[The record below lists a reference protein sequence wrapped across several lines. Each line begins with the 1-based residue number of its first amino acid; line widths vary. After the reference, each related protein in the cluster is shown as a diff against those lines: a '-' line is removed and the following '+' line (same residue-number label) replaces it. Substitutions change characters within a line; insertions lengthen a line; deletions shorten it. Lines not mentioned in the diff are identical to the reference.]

1 MVKLMFEDFKNRMA
15 RQGSYMGQSL
25 KNQSDMIMDATF
37 KRDPAYRVCYLQNK
51 GTIFPEQTLEGYK
64 KAKAVFAGEDGYD
77 VSELADFEPIEC
89 KYLVKSYYSIQGDT
103 IDYYLQFRPNVHG
116 SNPNIRVGA
125 YVFVPDDLGV
135 YNLWLIVARD
145 DRPQF
150 PQFYILRCDYLGKWY
165 ISDTDILRYEGTH
178 VDIGSYFSWVVART
192 QSSYNSGIWTDYNF
206 TSPENQKKLWF
217 PDNSDVQTITYNE
230 HLTISNNPLR
240 RTAWEVTKY
249 IDTEPAGLVKITLAQ
264 QSEYGPVDN
273 LTWINT
279 TSENYSDTQS
289 GIDYDFYCSRY
300 SDVEHHTEI
309 PIVEEPI
316 VYSNKEEYQNKITY
330 SGVKPSVKIGGSY
343 KTFTADLDIL
353 GLPYWSI
360 DYISNDKTVC
370 TMDLK
375 YVGDTLACDNRL
387 GDFEIADTNK
397 ISYSQN
403 GEKVFGIQF
412 KHNPEKPLEL
422 KIKCQ
427 SILNMIGGKLVIKAG
442 DSQFATS
449 ASLEV
454 EVESL

>member
-1 MVKLMFEDFKNRMA
+1 MFEDFKNRMA
-15 RQGSYMGQSL
+15 RQGSYMGKAL

-51 GTIFPEQTLEGYK
+51 GTIFPEQTFEGYK

-77 VSELADFEPIEC
+77 VSELTDFEPIEC
-89 KYLVKSYYSIQGDT
+89 KYLVKSYYSIQGDAV
-103 IDYYLQFRPNVHG
+103 DYYLQFRPNAHG
-116 SNPNIRVGA
+116 SNPNIRVGSF
-125 YVFVPDDLGV
+125 VFVPDDLGA
-135 YNLWLIVARD
+135 YNLWMIVARD

-150 PQFYILRCDYLGKWY
+150 PQFYILRCNLLLKWHIGHNEIVHYEGSHIDAGSY
-165 ISDTDILRYEGTH
+165 ISWA
-178 VDIGSYFSWVVART
+178 VQRT
-192 QSSYNSGIWTDYNF
+192 QSSYNSGVWSDYHF
-206 TSPENQKKLWF
+206 TTPENQKIAIL
-217 PDNSDVQTITYNE
+217 PTNMDTNTITYNE
-230 HLTISNNPLR
+230 HFVIDYNPLR
-240 RTAWEVTKY
+240 RLAWEVTKLDNSA
-249 IDTEPAGLVKITLAQ
+249 IHGITRITFAQ
-264 QSEYGPVDN
+264 QSEYDPVDN
-273 LTWINT
+273 FSWINL
-279 TSENYSDTQS
+279 TSENYSNTET
-289 GIDYDFYCSRY
+289 GINYDFYCPRFN
-300 SDVEHHTEI
+300 DVEQHTLVPE
-309 PIVEEPI
+309 VEEPI

-343 KTFTADLDIL
+343 KTFTADLNII

-360 DYISNDKTVC
+360 DYISDGKTVC

-442 DSQFATS
+442 DSQFAIS